1 MINKLLNVIK
11 KPRRRSLSP
20 FCENILEGDKN
31 AMIAR
36 QIILNDLNAVLD
48 GGGISCTSR
57 NRVHAVIVGS
67 DDLMLSLAKQI
78 ALVSHYPNFDDETGC
93 NRTKITI
100 IDTAADDDLLVAE
113 VVDRVNNKLGNLMC
127 EALWRAG
134 LASKDGFITLKCSTR
149 QQSFID
155 IELEIAGLKGVDADQ
170 YVRTFMNAPSNEL
183 ITLLCRTDVLSADTV
198 KLLSERIN
206 RVEIVDESR
215 YVDSIDFNSVDMRM
229 ARMVNMVY
237 VTGSSLKDIPLVDL
251 YKVNA
256 YNNTLS
262 KLLSSTAEELITR
275 EWECIDASNKEYPS
289 YARDI
294 KLSNLFCADSFP
306 TKIRSIKIDCKRV
319 DKNSFKKA
327 LADNIEKY
335 SKCEHARWNVEK
347 LILGYRPLGP
357 QESYRCEYLFGSDLA
372 RECSRLKKGASKMH
386 FDLCSMRRLMQID
399 PESFKYDCFLTLCC
413 DDIYK
418 LSGDDIFE

>member
-11 KPRRRSLSP
+11 KSRRERLSP
-20 FCENILEGDKN
+20 FCENIFEGDKN

-36 QIILNDLNAVLD
+36 QIILKDLDAVLD
-48 GGGISCTSR
+48 GGGISCTSG
-57 NRVHAVIVGS
+57 NRVHAVIVGG

-78 ALVSHYPNFDDETGC
+78 ALISHYPNFNDETGC

-100 IDTAADDDLLVAE
+100 VDTTACDDILVAAL
-113 VVDRVNNKLGNLMC
+113 VDRVNDKLGNLMC
-127 EALWRAG
+127 EAIWKAG
-134 LASKDGFITLKCSTR
+134 LLSKNGFIIQKSSTL
-149 QQSFID
+149 QQSYID
-155 IELEIAGLKGVDADQ
+155 IELEIVGLKGVDVDQ
-170 YVRTFMNAPSNEL
+170 YARTFMNAPSNEL
-183 ITLLCRTDVLSADTV
+183 VTLLCHANALTADTV
-198 KLLSERIN
+198 RLLSERIN
-206 RVEIVDESR
+206 RVEVVDER
-215 YVDSIDFNSVDMRM
+215 KYIDSINYNSVDMTM

-237 VTGSSLKDIPLVDL
+237 VSGGSLKDIPLVDL

-256 YNNTLS
+256 YNTTLS
-262 KLLSSTAEELITR
+262 KLLSSTAEELITQ
-275 EWECIDASNKEYPS
+275 EWESIEANNKENSS

-306 TKIRSIKIDCKRV
+306 TKIRSIKIDCKKV
-319 DKNSFKKA
+319 DKDSFKKA

-357 QESYRCEYLFGSDLA
+357 QESYRCEYLFGKDLS
-372 RECSRLKKGASKMH
+372 RECNRLKKGTSKMH

-418 LSGDDIFE
+418 LSGNDIFE